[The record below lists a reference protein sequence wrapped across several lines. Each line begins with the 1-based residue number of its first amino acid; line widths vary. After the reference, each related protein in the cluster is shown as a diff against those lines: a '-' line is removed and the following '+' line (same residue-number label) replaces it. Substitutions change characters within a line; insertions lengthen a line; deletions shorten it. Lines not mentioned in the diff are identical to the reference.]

1 MQMSAFG
8 RVVRVLVTLAV
19 CSVGSATAAG
29 AQGVSIS
36 MRAWREPVL
45 MDTLRQDHELK
56 AAPEKVYEAT
66 LKAFG
71 NLGIPAGRTDGR
83 AGIIGSERFE
93 RVNSLAG
100 SPMSRWFDCGEAPT
114 GPNAN
119 SFRLEIAVVVWV
131 APASGGTKIGLA
143 TIASG
148 RDVAGVSRAAR
159 PCASTGALEGKVLE
173 QVSKLVGG

>member
-1 MQMSAFG
+1 MQISTLG
-8 RVVRVLVTLAV
+8 RAVRTLVALGA
-19 CSVGSATAAG
+19 CSLGSATAAS
-29 AQGVSIS
+29 AQGVSIN
-36 MRAWREPVL
+36 MRAWRDPVL
-45 MDTLRQDHELK
+45 MDTLRQDHELT

-71 NLGIPAGRTDGR
+71 DLGIPAGRTDGK

-93 RVNSLAG
+93 RMNSLGG
-100 SPMSRWFDCGEAPT
+100 SPMSRWFDCGESPT

-119 SFRLEIAVVVWV
+119 SLRLEIAVVVWV

-148 RDVAGVSRAAR
+148 RDVAGVSRALR
-159 PCASTGALEGKVLE
+159 PCASTGALEGKVLA
-173 QVSKLVGG
+173 QVTKLVGG